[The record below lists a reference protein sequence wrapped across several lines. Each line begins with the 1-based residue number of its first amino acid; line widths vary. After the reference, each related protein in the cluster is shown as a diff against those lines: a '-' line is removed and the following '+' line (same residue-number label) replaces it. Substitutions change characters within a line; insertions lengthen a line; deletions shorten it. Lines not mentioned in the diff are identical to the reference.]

1 MNIDIHI
8 FLGSLT
14 TIVTVGSFFYV
25 IFRNFKAD
33 IIAHIEKLE
42 RRMDNYEQRMDN
54 YEQRL
59 SDRMNSMDER
69 IFFALTG
76 KKLEDAIREEK
87 MKHPK
92 SDP

>member
-14 TIVTVGSFFYV
+14 TIVTLVSFFYV

-42 RRMDNYEQRMDN
+42 RRMDNYEQRMNFID
-54 YEQRL
+54 
-59 SDRMNSMDER
+59 DR
-69 IFFALTG
+69 IFFAITG
-76 KKLEDAIREEK
+76 RKLEDAIREEK

-92 SDP
+92 TDP